1 MAGKIKIRTTYT
13 NNMTALHTAEIT
25 EGWFMVESWLRDQ
38 GVDPA
43 DVVRKYR
50 VNKRGNVTFKH
61 GFGYAILDADLFGGD
76 GDGTTER
83 RFRDAYPHVRIEYP

>member
-1 MAGKIKIRTTYT
+1 MTSKIKIRTTYV
-13 NNMTALHTAEIT
+13 NNYTALHTAEIT
-25 EGWFMVESWLRDQ
+25 EGWWLVRAWLESEGR
-38 GVDPA
+38 DPA
-43 DVVRKYR
+43 EAVRKYR

-61 GFGYAILDADLFGGD
+61 GCGYAILDADLFGGN